1 MYLQAFCLDHS
12 NDSAKKITGD
22 STFHLPSVIQ
32 ATLTEIYVNW
42 NIG

>member
-1 MYLQAFCLDHS
+1 MSLQAFCLNHS
-12 NDSAKKITGD
+12 NYSAKKISGD

-32 ATLTEIYVNW
+32 AILTEIYVYW